1 MKFIT
6 LTIICS
12 VLSVCTYQIP
22 RNLLSLHHQTD
33 CFQYDPK
40 TQKCIK
46 CAFRTVLKDGKC
58 LVVSAQCKTWDE
70 TSGLCTS
77 CYGGYTL
84 TDGVCHI

>member
-46 CAFRTVLKDGKC
+46 CAFRYVMIIDKC
-58 LVVSAQCKTWDE
+58 IAVNDQCKKWD
-70 TSGLCTS
+70 
-77 CYGGYTL
+77 
-84 TDGVCHI
+84 